1 MTMAEHDNSYETF
14 RTARDHLLLH
24 RDDHDAAVTG
34 YRSPELAHFNWALDW
49 FDVVAASDE
58 TGPRP
63 ALWVVEEDGVQTKL
77 TYADLARRSAQLAA
91 WLQACGARRGDRLLL
106 MLGNQVELW
115 ETMLAC
121 IKLGVVVIPATT
133 LLRGADLA
141 DRIDRGHAAHVVAR
155 SEDVGR
161 FEEVHGSWTPIAVGA
176 DVEGWLSYGDSYEHL
191 ESFTPEVPTR
201 ADEPLL
207 LYFTSGTTARPK
219 LVEHS
224 HVSYPVGHLSTM
236 YWIGL
241 QPGDVHLNISSP
253 GWAKHAWSN
262 LFAPWNAEAT
272 VLVVNQARFAAEP
285 LLESVADCGV
295 TTFCAPPTV
304 WRMLVQT
311 DLAAYRGR
319 LRLREVVSAGEPLNP
334 EVIEH
339 VREAWG
345 LTIRDGFGQTET
357 TAQVGNPPGAPKRGS
372 EHTTGEE
379 PGRAGARWRRNRW
392 PTRRSTS

>member
-49 FDVVAASDE
+49 FDVVAASGE

-141 DRIDRGHAAHVVAR
+141 DRIDRGHVAHVVAR

-161 FEEVHGSWTPIAVGA
+161 FEEVHGSWTPIAVGP
-176 DVEGWLSYGDSYEHL
+176 DVEGWLSYGASYQHL
-191 ESFTPEVPTR
+191 ETFTPEVPTR
-201 ADEPLL
+201 SDEPLL

-224 HVSYPVGHLSTM
+224 HVSYRSGTCRRCTGSACSQATST
-236 YWIGL
+236 
-241 QPGDVHLNISSP
+241 STS
-253 GWAKHAWSN
+253 
-262 LFAPWNAEAT
+262 
-272 VLVVNQARFAAEP
+272 AR
-285 LLESVADCGV
+285 
-295 TTFCAPPTV
+295 
-304 WRMLVQT
+304 
-311 DLAAYRGR
+311 
-319 LRLREVVSAGEPLNP
+319 
-334 EVIEH
+334 
-339 VREAWG
+339 
-345 LTIRDGFGQTET
+345 RDGPST
-357 TAQVGNPPGAPKRGS
+357 PGATCSHRGTPRRRCSSSTKRGS
-372 EHTTGEE
+372 
-379 PGRAGARWRRNRW
+379 PPSRCWNRW
-392 PTRRSTS
+392 LTVA